1 MTPNYRPGLGLIVA
15 LTSALPAAAQ
25 QSRDSA
31 RADSALRLR
40 EVTVETRRTISTV
53 GGSAALDAQLDAL
66 RLPAAPTLE
75 QVFRTLPLLH
85 VRRNSRGEAEIS
97 ARGSDSRQVAVLV
110 DGVPLTLAWDGR
122 VDASVIPANAI
133 QRIGFVRGLSS
144 MLYGPNV
151 LGGVVELG
159 VGQSFSQPT
168 SATAQVSTGVDH
180 VGSFGTTAAVTVPI
194 ENRSGRWLMR
204 GGAGF
209 SDSPGQPLARGIS
222 EPVPTDNDLRLNT
235 DSRIADGFGSVRYQS
250 NRGGWF
256 SVSGTT
262 FHTERGIAAEL
273 GVQNPRFWRYPRVT
287 RTIAVASGGTG
298 DRRTPFGGRGDLEA
312 SIGLDLGS
320 SEIESYD
327 SRSYQAVDGFENG
340 KDRTVTLRLLGDH
353 TLGDRADLRGSFTV
367 SDIHHEEMVP
377 EGDATYQQRL
387 WSLGGETIWRVI
399 EGGGAI
405 SALRLS
411 FGGAYDLGQTP
422 QSGGREPLGTIASW
436 GARAGFSAIVGDGNT
451 LLHGGLS
458 RRARFPSLR
467 ELYSGALN
475 RFAAN
480 PDLKPETLLA
490 LETGMTTRVGE
501 TELQAVVFRHQLD
514 NAVTRIV
521 LPDSR
526 FQRVNRD
533 RLTSYGLELLASTLL
548 GPATLGA
555 DLTAQSVSLSDPGL
569 GTTARPENLPELFGT
584 VFARAPVGLGLT
596 AGMEA
601 RHTGNQFCVDPGT
614 GADTRLSGG
623 TVLNGEI
630 TRSWQLRSSSLFGR
644 LETTISVFNAG
655 NIALYDQCGLPEPG
669 RRLRLQVRV
678 H

>member
-1 MTPNYRPGLGLIVA
+1 MAPNYRPGLGLLVA
-15 LTSALPAAAQ
+15 LASALPAAA

-40 EVTVETRRTISTV
+40 EVIVETRRSITTV
-53 GGSAALDAQLDAL
+53 GGSAALDAQLEVM

-75 QVFRTLPLLH
+75 QVFRALPLLH

-168 SATAQVSTGVDH
+168 TTSVQLSTGVDH
-180 VGSFGTTAAVTVPI
+180 VGSFGSTAAVTVPV
-194 ENRSGRWLMR
+194 ETRAGRWLMR

-209 SDSPGQPLARGIS
+209 SDSPGQPLARGVS
-222 EPVPTDNDLRLNT
+222 EPFPGDSDLRRNT
-235 DSRIADGFGSVRYQS
+235 DSRIFDGFGSVRYQS

-256 SVSGTT
+256 SLSGTT

-273 GVQNPRFWRYPRVT
+273 GVENPRFWRYPRVS

-298 DRRTPFGGRGDLEA
+298 DRQTPFGGRGDLEA
-312 SIGLDLGS
+312 SIGVDLGR
-320 SEIESYD
+320 SEIESYA
-327 SRSYQAVDGFENG
+327 SRSYEDVNGFEDG
-340 KDRTVTLRLLGDH
+340 KDRTLTLRLLGDH
-353 TLGDRADLRGSFTV
+353 TLGARADLRGSFTV

-377 EGDATYQQRL
+377 EGNATYQQRL
-387 WSLGGETIWRVI
+387 WSLGGETILRVI
-399 EGGGAI
+399 EGDGAI
-405 SALRLS
+405 SSLRLS
-411 FGGAYDLGQTP
+411 IGGAYDLGHTP
-422 QSGGREPLGTIASW
+422 QSGGQEALGTIASW
-436 GARAGFSAIVGDGNT
+436 GARAGFSAVLGGGNT

-475 RFAAN
+475 RFAPN
-480 PDLKPETLLA
+480 PDLKPETLFA
-490 LETGMTTRVGE
+490 LETGVTTQLGE

-514 NAVTRIV
+514 DAVARVV
-521 LPDSR
+521 LPDLR

-533 RLTSYGLELLASTLL
+533 RLTSYGLELLGSTLL
-548 GPATLGA
+548 GPATIGA
-555 DLTAQSVSLSDPGL
+555 DLTVQSVSLTDPGL
-569 GTTARPENLPELFGT
+569 GTSARPENLPELFGT
-584 VFARAPVGLGLT
+584 LFVRAPVGLGLT
-596 AGMEA
+596 AGVEA

-614 GADTRLSGG
+614 GADTRLRGG
-623 TVLNGEI
+623 TVLNGEV
-630 TRSWQLRSSSLFGR
+630 TRSWRLRSSALFGR
-644 LETTISVFNAG
+644 LETTVSVFNAG

-669 RRLRLQVRV
+669 RLLRLQVRV

>member
-1 MTPNYRPGLGLIVA
+1 MTPNYRPALGIVVA
-15 LTSALPAAAQ
+15 LVSVLPAAA

-40 EVTVETRRTISTV
+40 EVIVETRRSITTV
-53 GGSAALDAQLDAL
+53 GGSAALDAQLEAL

-159 VGQSFSQPT
+159 VGQSFSQPAT
-168 SATAQVSTGVDH
+168 ATAQVSTGMDH
-180 VGSFGTTAAVTVPI
+180 VGSFGTTGALTLPVET
-194 ENRSGRWLMR
+194 RSGRWLIR

-209 SDSPGQPLARGIS
+209 SDSPGQPLARGVS
-222 EPVPTDNDLRLNT
+222 EPFPGDNDLRLNT
-235 DSRIADGFGSVRYQS
+235 DSRIYDGFGSVRYQS

-262 FHTERGIAAEL
+262 FHTERGVAAEL
-273 GVQNPRFWRYPRVT
+273 GVENPRFWRYPRVS

-298 DRRTPFGGRGDLEA
+298 DRETPFGGRGDLEA
-312 SIGLDLGS
+312 SIGVDLGR
-320 SEIESYD
+320 SEIESYA
-327 SRSYQAVDGFENG
+327 SRSYQEVDGFENG
-340 KDRTVTLRLLGDH
+340 KDRTLTLRLLGDH
-353 TLGDRADLRGSFTV
+353 TLGRRADLRGSFTV
-367 SDIHHEEMVP
+367 SDIHHEERVP

-387 WSLGGETIWRVI
+387 WSLGGETILRVI
-399 EGGGAI
+399 EGDGAI
-405 SALRLS
+405 SSVRLS
-411 FGGAYDLGQTP
+411 LGGAYDVGQTP
-422 QSGGREPLGTIASW
+422 QSGGREALGTIASW
-436 GARAGFSAIVGDGNT
+436 GARAGFSAVLGHGNT

-475 RFAAN
+475 RFAPN

-490 LETGMTTRVGE
+490 LETGVTTQLGE

-514 NAVTRIV
+514 DAVVRVV
-521 LPDSR
+521 LPDLR

-533 RLTSYGLELLASTLL
+533 RLTSYGLELLGSTLL
-548 GPATLGA
+548 GPATIGA
-555 DLTAQSVSLSDPGL
+555 DLTAQSVSLSDPAL
-569 GTTARPENLPELFGT
+569 GTSARPENLPELFGT
-584 VFARAPVGLGLT
+584 VFVRAPVGLGLT

-601 RHTGNQFCVDPGT
+601 RHTGSQFCVDPGT
-614 GADTRLSGG
+614 GADTRLRGG
-623 TVLNGEI
+623 TVLNGEV
-630 TRSWQLRSSSLFGR
+630 TRSWRLRSSALFGR

-669 RRLRLQVRV
+669 RLLRLQVRV

>member
-1 MTPNYRPGLGLIVA
+1 MTLNYRPGLEMITA
-15 LTSALPAAAQ
+15 LAWALPLAAQ
-25 QSRDSA
+25 QPRDSA

-40 EVTVETRRTISTV
+40 EVTVEIRRTISTV

-97 ARGSDSRQVAVLV
+97 ARGSDARQVAVLV

-168 SATAQVSTGVDH
+168 TPSAQISTGVDR
-180 VGSFGTTAAVTVPI
+180 VGSFGSTASVTVPL
-194 ENRSGRWLMR
+194 ESRSGRWLIR

-209 SDSPGQPLARGIS
+209 SDSPGQPLARGVT
-222 EPVPTDNDLRLNT
+222 EPFPGDNDLRLNT
-235 DSRIADGFGSVRYQS
+235 DSRIADGFGSVRYQA
-250 NRGGWF
+250 NQGGWF
-256 SVSGTT
+256 SLSGTT

-273 GVQNPRFWRYPRVT
+273 GVENPRFWRYPRVS

-312 SIGLDLGS
+312 SIGVDLGR
-320 SEIESYD
+320 SEIQSYA
-327 SRSYQAVDGFENG
+327 SRSYEEVDGFENG
-340 KDRTVTLRLLGDH
+340 KDRTLTLRLLGDH
-353 TLGDRADLRGSFTV
+353 TLGERADLRGSFTV
-367 SDIHHEEMVP
+367 SDIRHEESVP

-387 WSLGGETIWRVI
+387 WSLGGETVWRVI
-399 EGGGAI
+399 AGGGAL
-405 SALRLS
+405 SSLRLS
-411 FGGAYDLGQTP
+411 LGGAYDLGQTP

-436 GARAGFSAIVGDGNT
+436 GARAGFSALLGAGNT

-475 RFAAN
+475 RFAPN

-490 LETGMTTRVGE
+490 LETGLTTELGD
-501 TELQAVVFRHQLD
+501 TELQAVIFRHQLED
-514 NAVTRIV
+514 AVVRVV

-548 GPATLGA
+548 GPATIGA
-555 DLTAQSVSLSDPGL
+555 DLTAQSVSLTDPGL
-569 GTTARPENLPELFGT
+569 GTSARPENLPELFGT
-584 VFARAPVGLGLT
+584 VFFRAPVGLGLT
-596 AGMEA
+596 AAAEA
-601 RHTGNQFCVDPGT
+601 RHTGNQFCIDPGT

-623 TVLNGEI
+623 TVVNGEV
-630 TRSWQLRSSSLFGR
+630 TRSWRLRSSALFGR
-644 LETTISVFNAG
+644 LETTISLFNAG

-669 RRLRLQVRV
+669 RLLRLQVRV